1 MKRTAVIVILVILL
15 LLSAGTNTFFYLN
28 GSKFGEQAKNEL
40 ALMSAK
46 DSLQKELLRLED
58 SLNAVVKSLQS
69 ENQSLTTKVGELES
83 DKNPKIL
90 AAYRQISIL
99 RRQLL
104 AGPSSSSSSNTSTS
118 SSNGNGGISDFGTK
132 GGKGNLD
139 DLRRQLAEAKKK
151 IALLTSQID
160 SLTNQKN
167 QLMADLDN
175 ERNSKKALET
185 ENVELKERLEKGAMP
200 QFGTLITTSFEP
212 KGGETYKSK
221 KVDKFKVTF
230 DVLENPMTTT
240 PVEEEVTIRIIDPNG
255 GVLSSSNKTLED
267 KSKVYTIKQTIT
279 FDGAV
284 QKVKWSFPGKGSLLG
299 KLGKGRYIT
308 ELWTRGLL
316 RQKNTFELD

>member
-139 DLRRQLAEAKKK
+139 ELRRQLAEAKKK

-175 ERNSKKALET
+175 ERNSKKVLET

-212 KGGETYKSK
+212 KGGETYESK

-230 DVLENPMTTT
+230 DVLENPMTTS

-255 GVLSSSNKTLED
+255 GVLSSTNKTLED